1 MCNTVRMIGQVIK
14 NALIIAAIDLPYLML
29 ISGQFR
35 PMIAT
40 IQGSA
45 LQFRLWAAIP
55 VYLALG
61 YLLTVAIQIPGS
73 SWKQAALIGSATYA
87 VYDFT
92 NLATLT
98 RYPLQFALQDTLWG
112 GILMSVSFKVS
123 QMF

>member
-1 MCNTVRMIGQVIK
+1 MCYTVRMLGQVIK

-35 PMIAT
+35 PMIVA

-55 VYLALG
+55 VYIALG
-61 YLLTVAIQIPGS
+61 YLLTITAQLPGA

-98 RYPLQFALQDTLWG
+98 RYPLGFALQDTIWG
-112 GILMSVSFKVS
+112 GTLMALSFKVS